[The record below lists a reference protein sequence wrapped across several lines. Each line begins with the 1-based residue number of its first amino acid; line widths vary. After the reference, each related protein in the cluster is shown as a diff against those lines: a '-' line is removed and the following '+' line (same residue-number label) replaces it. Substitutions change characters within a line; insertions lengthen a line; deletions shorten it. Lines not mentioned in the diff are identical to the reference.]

1 MAHHREGKLWSER
14 PLSYPFLL
22 AKPAG
27 KVATISQAHN
37 YTETAMS
44 FPEAMMH
51 DRIWFDRP
59 KYVEA
64 REHYELFLTNNL
76 TLQVS
81 KSHEPILSKETKA
94 VAKV

>member
-1 MAHHREGKLWSER
+1 
-14 PLSYPFLL
+14 
-22 AKPAG
+22 
-27 KVATISQAHN
+27 
-37 YTETAMS
+37 
-44 FPEAMMH
+44 MH

-94 VAKV
+94 VSSGQGMTMIMMNEIQNFLLILGIGTIKSNKSKS

>member
-1 MAHHREGKLWSER
+1 
-14 PLSYPFLL
+14 
-22 AKPAG
+22 
-27 KVATISQAHN
+27 
-37 YTETAMS
+37 MS
-44 FPEAMMH
+44 FPEAMMY

-76 TLQVS
+76 TLEVS

-94 VAKV
+94 VAKVWHSNLKYPPDFRNFYNQVKRNVQLSFFFQTIAL